1 MAYYFTNQLRVEIGK
16 KLAKARK
23 TKGLKQ
29 VEVAVEAGIS
39 PSYYGKIERGLVNP
53 SLERTYKIIKTL
65 GLKSSD
71 ILPF

>member
-1 MAYYFTNQLRVEIGK
+1 MAYYFTNLLRVEIGK
-16 KLAKARK
+16 RLAKVRK

-29 VEVAVEAGIS
+29 VEVAVEAGLN

-53 SLERTYKIIKTL
+53 SLEKIYKIIKTL
-65 GLKSSD
+65 GIKSSD